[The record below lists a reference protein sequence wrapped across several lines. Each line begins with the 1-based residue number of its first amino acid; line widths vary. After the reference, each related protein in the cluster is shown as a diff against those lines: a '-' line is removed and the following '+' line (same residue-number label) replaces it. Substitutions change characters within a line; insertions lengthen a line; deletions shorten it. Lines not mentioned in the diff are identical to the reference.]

1 LRRRVRRLTW
11 RRVLGRLSTS
21 GRSTGH
27 ERTGVCVKHCLAVG
41 VCCLALLGPLPAAA
55 TGEVGQRPV
64 KDLRVHDTPSDGGES
79 VTLEWQGAGAQRTI
93 VERSTSPNGPFEP
106 LGEVPA
112 VEGAFT
118 DFRATEGIAYY
129 YRLACPSDGDTL
141 FTAVAGPVVSRSN
154 WFRTERTNALILF
167 LGMFILVNLY
177 IRRARGGKD
186 LYIRKIAGLSA
197 LDEAVGRATE
207 MGKKMFYI
215 PGIMSLSE
223 IQTIAS
229 LSILSYVA
237 KQAAVYGAFLEVP
250 NTDPLTFTAARE
262 TVKQAYM
269 EAGKPDQFKE
279 EMVTYITYDQFAY
292 AASVS
297 GKMVRERPATNFL
310 IGSFYAEALIFAET
324 GQSIGAIQIAGT
336 ADVTQLP
343 FFVTACDYTLMGEE
357 LYAASAYL
365 SREPVLLGS
374 IKAQDMVKAILLA
387 ITGIGIIAYAFG
399 WSIIRDILTAR

>member
-1 LRRRVRRLTW
+1 V
-11 RRVLGRLSTS
+11 
-21 GRSTGH
+21 H
-27 ERTGVCVKHCLAVG
+27 VKAILMAAI
-41 VCCLALLGPLPAAA
+41 CCIAGLALLQGAPALASSEVTA
-55 TGEVGQRPV
+55 PGGSALTGLLVE
-64 KDLRVHDTPSDGGES
+64 DTPSDGGGS
-79 VTLEWQGAGAQRTI
+79 LTVRWQTPGGEVFGI
-93 VERSTSPNGPFEP
+93 VIERSASPDGPFEQVGDATS
-106 LGEVPA
+106 LD
-112 VEGAFT
+112 GAFDDFTAT
-118 DFRATEGIAYY
+118 DGTAYY
-129 YRLACPSDGDTL
+129 YRLGWLAGGDTL
-141 FTAVAGPVVSRSN
+141 YTGVAGPGAARGN
-154 WFRTERTNALILF
+154 WFRRERTNALVLF
-167 LGMFILVNLY
+167 LLMFILVNLY
-177 IRRARGGKD
+177 IRRARKGKE
-186 LYIRKIAGLSA
+186 LYIRRIAGLSA

-229 LSILSYVA
+229 LSILAHVA
-237 KQAAVYGAFLEVP
+237 KQSAIYGATLEVP

-374 IKAQDMVKAILLA
+374 IKAQDVVKAILLA
-387 ITGIGIIAYAFG
+387 VTGAGIIAYAFG
-399 WSIIRDILTAR
+399 WSIVRDLLTAR

>member
-1 LRRRVRRLTW
+1 MLAF
-11 RRVLGRLSTS
+11 
-21 GRSTGH
+21 
-27 ERTGVCVKHCLAVG
+27 GVAAA
-41 VCCLALLGPLPAAA
+41 LALLPAAVRGEASSQREATGPLVAVFRA
-55 TGEVGQRPV
+55 
-64 KDLRVHDTPSDGGES
+64 HDTPSDGGS
-79 VTLEWQGAGAQRTI
+79 SITVQWRGTGDSIL
-93 VERSTSPNGPFEP
+93 VVMRSTVRDGPFEAV
-106 LGEVPA
+106 GEAPA
-112 VEGAFT
+112 SEGTFA
-118 DFRATEGIAYY
+118 DLATVDGTKYF
-129 YRLACPSDGDTL
+129 YRLALPTEGDTL
-141 FTAVAGPVVSRSN
+141 YSEVAGPVTS
-154 WFRTERTNALILF
+154 
-167 LGMFILVNLY
+167 Y
-177 IRRARGGKD
+177 IRVARKGKD
-186 LYIRKIAGLSA
+186 LYIRRIAGLSA

-207 MGKKMFYI
+207 MGRKIFYI

-229 LSILSYVA
+229 LSILAHVA
-237 KQAAVYGAFLEVP
+237 KQSAIYGASLEVP

-310 IGSFYAEALIFAET
+310 IGSFFAESLIFAET

-343 FFVTACDYTLMGEE
+343 FFVTACDYTLIGEE

-374 IKAQDMVKAILLA
+374 IKAQDVIKAILLMT
-387 ITGIGIIAYAFG
+387 IVVGIVAYAFG
-399 WSIIRDILTAR
+399 VDFVRTMLTAR